1 MDNFV
6 RQVLIAHG
14 LNAEDARITADVLI
28 RADRRGI
35 GSHGVARLKR
45 YVDGLDSGV
54 IRPNPDVKIIRE
66 TP

>member
-45 YVDGLDSGV
+45 YVDGLDSG
-54 IRPNPDVKIIRE
+54 
-66 TP
+66 